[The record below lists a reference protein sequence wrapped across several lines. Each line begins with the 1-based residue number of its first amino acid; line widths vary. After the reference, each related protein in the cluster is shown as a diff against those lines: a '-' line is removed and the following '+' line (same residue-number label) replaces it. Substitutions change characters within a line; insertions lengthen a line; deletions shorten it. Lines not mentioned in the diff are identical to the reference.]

1 MKTVLR
7 LLIAL
12 APLGLIGCAG
22 ASRPTTPPPTPTPP
36 ASPRTALDLLRKRE
50 PDTTWD
56 AASLMRG
63 DFDQDGTED
72 FALAGIKGDL
82 FVVGIVKGPPGASSR
97 HSILKF
103 PFGDGDQDSLCSAKA
118 KITLEPISEDDP
130 PGRKGLGINL
140 HDDQCDAFHIY
151 WDPEQND
158 YDWWRL

>member
-1 MKTVLR
+1 MKTAHR
-7 LLIAL
+7 TLLAL
-12 APLGLIGCAG
+12 SLLGLVGCAG
-22 ASRPTTPPPTPTPP
+22 MNRPAGPKN
-36 ASPRTALDLLRKRE
+36 ALDLLRQRE
-50 PDTTWD
+50 PDTDWD
-56 AASLMRG
+56 SKSLLHG

-82 FVVGIVKGPPGASSR
+82 FVVGIVKGPVEPSSR

-103 PFGDGDQDSLCSAKA
+103 PWDDGGQDALCSEVA
-118 KITLEPISEDDP
+118 KISLEEIAEADP

-140 HDDQCDAFHIY
+140 HDDACDAFHIY